1 MKGHIRER
9 SPGHWAIV
17 IDVRDPQAGKRKQ
30 RWYSFK
36 GTKRQAQVECAR
48 LISEIQSGTA
58 VEPSR
63 MTVAAFLDRW
73 IEHMQGQVSPRS
85 HERYAEIA
93 RKNIA
98 PLLGGLMLTK
108 LRPEQISVAYAKALA
123 SGRRD
128 GQGGLS
134 PRTVTHMHRVLR
146 EALQQALRWQLLP
159 RNPADAVKPPKVERK
174 QMKVLDTDGTAAL
187 IEAAR
192 PYRIFVPILLGALCG
207 LRRGEI
213 AALRWRSLDLEAGHL
228 RVVASIEQ
236 TKAGC
241 REKETKSGRDRVVA
255 LPSTLVAE
263 LRRHRT
269 EQAQE
274 LLQLG
279 VRLTDD
285 HHVVAQADG
294 TPLQPNSLTH
304 AFADF
309 LEAHGLQR
317 VRLHDL
323 RHSHATHLL
332 AAGIHPK
339 VASERLGHSKIGI
352 TLDLYSHVLPGMQA
366 GAAAA
371 IDNAIQAALQKRATD
386 PKCLQSVCNVTGL
399 FSEENKKA

>member
-58 VEPSR
+58 VDPSR
-63 MTVAAFLDRW
+63 MTMAAFLDRW

-85 HERYAEIA
+85 HERYTEIA

-108 LRPEQISVAYAKALA
+108 LRPEQISAAYAKALA

-134 PRTVTHMHRVLR
+134 PRTVTHIHRVLR
-146 EALQQALRWQLLP
+146 EALQQALRWQLLS
-159 RNPADAVKPPKVERK
+159 RNPADVVKPPKVERK
-174 QMKVLDTDGTAAL
+174 QMKVLDTDATADL

-192 PYRIFVPILLGALCG
+192 GGPLFVPIMLGVRCG
-207 LRRGEI
+207 LRRGEVV
-213 AALRWRSLDLEAGHL
+213 ALRWRNVDLERGQIS
-228 RVVASIEQ
+228 VVASAEQ
-236 TKAGC
+236 TDRGV
-241 REKETKSGRDRVVA
+241 REKEPKSGKGRTVVLSA
-255 LPSTLVAE
+255 TEIEE
-263 LRRHRT
+263 LRSHRRR
-269 EQAQE
+269 QAE
-274 LLQLG
+274 GLLALG

-285 HHVVAQADG
+285 HHVVAREDGQA
-294 TPLQPNSLTH
+294 LQPRSLTH
-304 AFADF
+304 AFVKF
-309 LEAHGLQR
+309 VRRHGFQI
-317 VRLHDL
+317 RLHDL
-323 RHSHATHLL
+323 RHSHATHML

-339 VASERLGHSKIGI
+339 IAQERLGHSSVGI

-366 GAAAA
+366 EAVSRVDAVL
-371 IDNAIQAALQKRATD
+371 QAALDRKK
-386 PKCLQSVCNVTGL
+386 KC
-399 FSEENKKA
+399 